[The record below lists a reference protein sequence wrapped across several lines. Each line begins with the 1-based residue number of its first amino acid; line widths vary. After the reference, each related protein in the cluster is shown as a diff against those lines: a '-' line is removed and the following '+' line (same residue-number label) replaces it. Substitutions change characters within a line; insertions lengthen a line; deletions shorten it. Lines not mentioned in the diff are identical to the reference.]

1 MQKIIILFAL
11 LTTSYFTKAQSNAAM
26 EFVEN
31 KGQWN
36 NAVKYKALANA
47 GEFYL
52 LHQGFKVVEHSASDM
67 DQLQKIMHAETRV
80 TNTPATARAVEH
92 YNPNEHNGGGIGG
105 ANYNTI
111 IHSHAYE
118 VSFVNASTKT
128 TTQPEKPLSAY
139 NNYFIGNDQSKW
151 ANNCKIYTS
160 VTYANIYPNIDVRYY
175 TNAGALKY
183 DIIVHPGG
191 DVNQIAMRYDGV
203 DGLKCKHNKLYIK
216 TSLGETQESLPISYT
231 RNNQTFQQQK
241 INCTYKVEGNIVR
254 FSVEDD
260 YDKSSTLVIDPTL
273 VFSTLTGSRADNW
286 GYTATYGPDGS
297 FYAGGIVFGNGF
309 PLSNGAYQTTYQGGS
324 NSQEGES
331 AGYDM
336 GIIKFSANG
345 SNMIYA
351 TYIGGSISSEQ
362 PHSLVVDKQGNLII
376 AGRTASADYPTTLNN
391 IGPCGGFDI
400 VVTKLNATGTGLIN
414 SIKIGGTGMDGVNI
428 RPKGIAPSGAESTRQ
443 NYGEDARSEVLLDDI
458 GNVYVA
464 SCTQSNNFPTTL
476 LSAPLGAQDGVLI
489 KLSPNLNTLLF
500 SIYLGGS
507 GDDAAYVLAIN
518 PIDNNIYVAGG
529 TTSKDLMG
537 ARGGSLFPNYQGGTT
552 DGFVMIFNNAGNM
565 LRQSTY
571 IGTGGTDQ
579 VYGIQ
584 FDKKGFPYIMG
595 TSTGAFPIINAAY
608 SNVGGKQFIAKL
620 QPNLSAF
627 VYSTVFGTNTPE
639 PNLSPIAFLVDRC
652 ENVYVSGWGGI
663 INLGNNGE
671 RGYRSNNNINTT
683 GLPTKNVPIGSLL
696 RTNTD
701 GSDLYFFILKRDATD
716 ILHGSFF
723 GQVGGAAEHVD
734 GGTSRFDKEGV
745 IYQAVCAACR
755 GTTFPTTPGVWSP
768 NNGSRNC
775 NLAAVKINFELAGVA
790 SDIQGSIN
798 GVRDTIGC
806 VPLTV
811 DFKDVI
817 GKAKKYIWD
826 FGDKKPFADGKL
838 DTTTIS
844 STIAHTFDKTG
855 LFRVMLVSVDS
866 TSCNIADTSYT
877 TIKVGDK
884 KVNNLGFTYT
894 RLTPCETNTIQFT
907 NNSTAPMGTMFSDTA
922 FGWDFGDNSPFVING
937 RLNTTFNH
945 RYPGPGTY
953 NVKLVLRDTIFC
965 NVFDTIQQPVVV
977 TPIIKAKF
985 TTPASGCVPYT
996 AAFTNTTVNGNNDY
1010 RWDFGDG
1017 QQLTQ
1022 NAFIA
1027 TTNHTYT
1034 LPGTYPIKLVARN
1047 STTCNLIDSF
1057 TTSIIVSDT
1066 PRSSFT
1072 YTPVI
1077 PIVNTP
1083 HIFNNTYT
1091 PILVGDSYL
1100 WDFGDGETYTTTD
1113 RNTPVIHQYNATATF
1128 NACLTVT
1135 NSFGCKSIF
1144 CLPVQALI
1152 RPESDVPNAFTPGRF
1167 GVNSILKVDGYGI
1180 GPMTFR
1186 IFNRW
1191 GQKVFETN
1199 NRKIG
1204 WDGNF
1209 NGKPQP
1215 MDVYTYTLDILYTD
1229 GKTKKTLTGDITL
1242 IR

>member
-11 LTTSYFTKAQSNAAM
+11 LITSYFTKAQSNAAM

-36 NAVKYKALANA
+36 NAVKYKGLANA

-52 LHQGFKVVEHSASDM
+52 LHQGFKVVEHRASDM
-67 DQLQKIMHAETRV
+67 EQLQKIMHAETTV
-80 TNTPATARAVEH
+80 TNTSATARAVAN
-92 YNPNEHNGGGIGG
+92 YSPNEHNGGGIGG
-105 ANYNTI
+105 ANHNTI

-118 VSFVNASTKT
+118 VSFVNASPLS
-128 TTQPEKPLSAY
+128 TTQPEKPLSSY

-151 ANNCKIYTS
+151 ANNCKIYTA
-160 VTYANIYPNIDVRYY
+160 VTYTNIYPNIDVRYY
-175 TNAGALKY
+175 TNAGTLKY

-203 DGLKCKHNKLYIK
+203 DGLKCKRNTLYIK

-231 RNNQTFQQQK
+231 RNNQTFQQKK
-241 INCTYKVEGNIVR
+241 INCAYKVEGNIVR

-260 YDKSSTLVIDPTL
+260 YDKNATLVIDPTL

-297 FYAGGIVFGNGF
+297 FYAGGIVFDNGF
-309 PLSNGAYQTTYQGGS
+309 PTTNGAYQTSFNGGDGT
-324 NSQEGES
+324 EGTTS
-331 AGYDM
+331 GYDI
-336 GIIKFSANG
+336 GIVKYSPNG
-345 SNMIYA
+345 QNLMYG
-351 TYIGGSISSEQ
+351 TYIGGSSNEQ
-362 PHSLVVDKQGNLII
+362 PHSLVVDKQGNLFI
-376 AGRTASADYPTTLNN
+376 AGRTSSNNYPTTGTL
-391 IGPCGGFDI
+391 GPLGRFDI
-400 VVTKLNATGTGLIN
+400 IITKLNSVGNITS
-414 SIKIGGTGMDGVNI
+414 SIKIGGTGDDGVNI
-428 RPKGIAPSGAESTRQ
+428 RPKYIAPSGAESLRQ
-443 NYGEDARSEVLLDDI
+443 NYGDDARSEIILDNT

-464 SCTQSNNFPTTL
+464 SCTRSSNFPTNNGLQT
-476 LSAPLGAQDGVLI
+476 SPLGNQDGVLI
-489 KLSPNLNTLLF
+489 KLTSNLNILF
-500 SIYLGGS
+500 STYLGGS

-518 PIDNNIYVAGG
+518 PTNNNIYVAGG
-529 TTSKDLMG
+529 TTSRNISGSTTNTLGEDNH
-537 ARGGSLFPNYQGGTT
+537 GGI
-552 DGFVMIFNNAGNM
+552 DGFISIFNNAGTAM
-565 LRQSTY
+565 GQSTY
-571 IGTGGTDQ
+571 IGTNGTDQ

-584 FDKKGFPYIMG
+584 FDKNGFLYIMG
-595 TSTGAFPIINAAY
+595 TSTSAFPVKNAPY
-608 SNVGGKQFIAKL
+608 SNAGGKQFIAKL
-620 QPNLSAF
+620 KPDLSDF
-627 VYSTVFGTNTPE
+627 VYSTVFGTNIPE

-663 INLGNNGE
+663 VNLGNNGE
-671 RGYRSNNNINTT
+671 RGYRSNNTISTKD
-683 GLPTKNVPIGSLL
+683 LPTKDVPTGSLL

-734 GGTSRFDKEGV
+734 GGTSRFDKEGI

-755 GTTFPTTPGVWSP
+755 GTAFPTTPGVWSP

-775 NLAAVKINFELAGVA
+775 NLAAVKINFDLAGVA
-790 SDIQGSIN
+790 GEIKNTVN
-798 GVRDTIGC
+798 GVANDTIVC
-806 VPLTV
+806 
-811 DFKDVI
+811 I
-817 GKAKKYIWD
+817 GTSVTFEDIIRTAKSYTWD
-826 FGDKKPFADGKL
+826 FRDGTVIN
-838 DTTTIS
+838 TTSPTIS
-844 STIAHTFDKTG
+844 HIFTTNG
-855 LFRVMLVSVDS
+855 RFRVRLIARDP
-866 TSCNIADTSYT
+866 TSCNLTDTTYI

-884 KVNNLGFTYT
+884 NATPKFTAT
-894 RLTPCETNTIQFT
+894 RQQPCETYTMQFQNTSIPF
-907 NNSTAPMGTMFSDTA
+907 PGTMFSTDTA
-922 FGWDFGDNSPFVING
+922 FGWDFGDGSDFLING
-937 RLNTTFNH
+937 SSTTTFNH

-965 NVFDTIQQPVVV
+965 NVFDTIKQDVVV
-977 TPIIKAKF
+977 TPIVKANL

-996 AAFTNTTVNGNNDY
+996 AAFTNTTVNGDNDY

-1057 TTSIIVSDT
+1057 TTNIIVSDT

-1083 HIFNNTYT
+1083 HVFNNTYA

-1100 WDFGDGETYTTTD
+1100 WDFGDGETYSTTD
-1113 RNTPVIHQYNATATF
+1113 RNTPVTHQYNATATF

-1135 NSFGCKSIF
+1135 NSFGCKSTF

-1229 GKTKKTLTGDITL
+1229 SKTKKTLTGDITL